1 MKELQLNH
9 TYLIRY
15 GSNTDMLNSVTVL
28 MITDKA
34 YQLRYNI
41 DQNSSSS
48 WMQMDYF
55 DRNYTVVEDISDFIT
70 QKTVN
75 DFKEKIGK
83 PEDLK
88 FNITYMVDDKLVFNP
103 HFIVDEICPTC
114 GGSGQVH
121 DCRTTAY
128 WKPCPACNGSG
139 KKSKR
144 INLLFD

>member
-48 WMQMDYF
+48 WMQKDYF
-55 DRNYTVVEDISDFIT
+55 ERNYTVVEDISEFLI
-70 QKTVN
+70 
-75 DFKEKIGK
+75 KIKMGDLK
-83 PEDLK
+83 FDNPEDLK
-88 FNITYMVDDKLVFNP
+88 FNITYHVNDKLIFNP
-103 HFIVDEICPTC
+103 HFLVEEICPIC
-114 GGSGQVH
+114 SGSGQVR
-121 DCRTTAY
+121 DCSSTSA
-128 WKPCPACNGSG
+128 WKPCSACNGSG
-139 KKSKR
+139 KKTKR
-144 INLLFD
+144 VDILFD